1 MGCTEEELQGVL
13 VHEALHVVYEHPLRR
28 GQRHPKVWNIACD
41 YVINAYLY
49 WDLNLQLP
57 MGGLLDHK
65 YKGMTAE
72 KVYQILVND
81 EDAMQEAIEQIQ
93 EQKPNGE
100 DDEQEQDAQSQGGSE
115 ESESGEEISETSQG
129 NISEDETGESEQGST
144 GSDWDNIPSAIGEVW
159 DATNDEGKPMS
170 DAEMQELKGE
180 IQRAV
185 SLADKLEV
193 AMGSGSMGGMRN
205 RIEELKEVQVDWK
218 DLLLDFLQS
227 CVANDYSWARPN
239 KRHAWRGIN
248 LPSKARSP
256 QGGELAIAIDTSG
269 SVSQYELNMFATE
282 IQAMA
287 EDCGL
292 DKIRVCYCDT
302 IVHKNEQGE
311 WWDIY
316 ELDQGDDLKLQV
328 RGGGGTEFDP
338 PFNLFNEFSEDV
350 DEVQAFIYFTDGW
363 GIVDPKVEPDVPV
376 FWCVTEKS
384 SYSEELPFGEVVYV
398 DTASFY

>member
-1 MGCTEEELQGVL
+1 
-13 VHEALHVVYEHPLRR
+13 
-28 GQRHPKVWNIACD
+28 
-41 YVINAYLY
+41 
-49 WDLNLQLP
+49 
-57 MGGLLDHK
+57 
-65 YKGMTAE
+65 
-72 KVYQILVND
+72 
-81 EDAMQEAIEQIQ
+81 
-93 EQKPNGE
+93 
-100 DDEQEQDAQSQGGSE
+100 
-115 ESESGEEISETSQG
+115 
-129 NISEDETGESEQGST
+129 
-144 GSDWDNIPSAIGEVW
+144 
-159 DATNDEGKPMS
+159 MS

-239 KRHAWRGIN
+239 KRHSWRGIN

-302 IVHKNEQGE
+302 IVRKNEQGE